1 MKKQI
6 KKHEKN
12 AEKRQEELETI
23 NEISKIENGQPVPRP
38 KDYDEIEY

>member
-6 KKHEKN
+6 NRNDKN
-12 AEKRQEELETI
+12 TVEGQEELETI
-23 NEISKIENGQPVPRP
+23 HEITKIENGQPVPRP